1 MIRKII
7 SGGQTGADQGA
18 LDAAIEYGFPYGGW
32 LPKGRLTENG
42 PLLEQYRLQE
52 MCTKDYKKRTL
63 QNILDSD
70 GTLIVSRGKL
80 NGGSKLTYEYAHK
93 NYKPKLHIDLYKTP
107 QFLAVSS
114 VYNWIHNHNIRVLN
128 VAGPRASK
136 DPKIY
141 EDVKFIIQGV
151 LSLVAVN
158 APPGA
163 ELEDYSQD
171 QYIKNLPF
179 PPRTVDEAIDRLIDY
194 LDLHSRV
201 KFARKSPQEFLD
213 QFQELYPSFK
223 NEFGQW
229 LRNAEFFESCKAI
242 SPEPLLNPDDATAV
256 VIGMLYKRLHET
268 HRLKIVK

>member
-7 SGGQTGADQGA
+7 SGGQTGTDQGA

-42 PLLEQYRLQE
+42 PLSEQYRLEE

-114 VYNWIHNHNIRVLN
+114 VYDWIHNHNIRVLN

-151 LSLVAVN
+151 LSLVAVD
-158 APPGA
+158 APQGA
-163 ELEDYSQD
+163 KLEDYSQD

-179 PPRTVDEAIDRLIDY
+179 PPRTVDEAVDRLIDY

-201 KFARKSPQEFLD
+201 KFARAPRNSLISSRNCIHPSRMNLD
-213 QFQELYPSFK
+213 
-223 NEFGQW
+223 NG
-229 LRNAEFFESCKAI
+229 
-242 SPEPLLNPDDATAV
+242 
-256 VIGMLYKRLHET
+256 
-268 HRLKIVK
+268 